1 MILYCDLLVAVQGY
15 LQDEFGY
22 MYVGPTGCIGSD
34 KVLCQCLFCDFSLQE
49 QLSTIFV
56 PTSLLSCST
65 NASQLL

>member
-22 MYVGPTGCIGSD
+22 MYVQG
-34 KVLCQCLFCDFSLQE
+34 VLDLRKSTVSVCLLFYFAGTTLHN
-49 QLSTIFV
+49 IRAYFFAIRG
-56 PTSLLSCST
+56 T